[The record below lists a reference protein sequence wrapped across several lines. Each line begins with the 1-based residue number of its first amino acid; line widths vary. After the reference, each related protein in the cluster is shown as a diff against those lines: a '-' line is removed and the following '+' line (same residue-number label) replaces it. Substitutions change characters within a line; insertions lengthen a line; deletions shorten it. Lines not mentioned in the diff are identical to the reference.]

1 MSALG
6 RRLQQ
11 RALSELRKQASML
24 VEDTDVA
31 APGSTGPRADTSTH
45 HDPTCRM
52 AESGRLDFGCRRCQ
66 AILTIAGS

>member
-11 RALSELRKQASML
+11 RVLGELRKQASML
-24 VEDTDVA
+24 VEVTDVA
-31 APGSTGPRADTSTH
+31 APGSKSPRADTSAD

-52 AESGRLDFGCRRCQ
+52 AGSGRLDVACRRCQ